1 MNLYCTGDVS
11 YDGFP
16 EFLKKEL
23 GEPRRNINLFSSEL
37 NELFSTKYCT
47 LVNSGSSANLVAAM
61 MVKELRPHK
70 GTIICAG
77 FTFPTTI
84 SSYSMQGFDVKLVD
98 IEEGGFN
105 LDPETLKAPVND
117 VAAIIVTHFLGF
129 PAQLDKISD
138 FCSERGILLVQD
150 ACETM
155 NLEYNGK
162 AIHHYGN
169 IITHSF
175 YHPHH
180 MSSYGGGAVITARS
194 NMHLLAESI
203 AHWGRSC
210 TCHFNPD
217 ICPNNGDHVSPE
229 AHNFT
234 YARTG
239 VNVEMSELNAC
250 FGRFQLKTY
259 VEQEAIR
266 LVRYEQL
273 YERLS
278 KIPNVKVWENTLNV
292 SPFVFPIQ
300 VRKESFRA
308 VVDSIL
314 ADKLFI
320 RTLMGGGIHLQPGFS
335 HLSHENLKNTEYM
348 SETTFFCGIHQ
359 SLSDRDFEKII
370 EILEKNLN
378 VHNCQ

>member
-11 YDGFP
+11 YSDFP
-16 EFLKKEL
+16 DFLKAEL
-23 GEPRRNINLFSSEL
+23 GEPRRNINLFSTEL
-37 NELFSTKYCT
+37 NELFGTEYCT

-61 MVKELRPHK
+61 MVKELRPNHN
-70 GTIICAG
+70 IVLCAG

-84 SSYSMQGFDVKLVD
+84 SSYSMQGFDIRLVD
-98 IEEGGFN
+98 VEEGGFN
-105 LDPETLKAPVND
+105 IDPDRLRVPVGD
-117 VAAIIVTHFLGF
+117 IAAIVVTHFLGF
-129 PAQLDKISD
+129 PAQLDKLREY
-138 FCSERGILLVQD
+138 CSLHGILLVQD

-155 NLEYNGK
+155 NLKYDGK
-162 AIHHYGN
+162 SIHQYGD
-169 IITHSF
+169 IVTHSF

-180 MSSYGGGAVITARS
+180 MSSYGGGAVINGS
-194 NMHLLAESI
+194 KKMHMLAESI
-203 AHWGRSC
+203 THWGRSC

-217 ICPNNGDHVSPE
+217 ICPNNGEDVSPE

-250 FGRFQLKTY
+250 FGRFQLQTY
-259 VEQEAIR
+259 VEQETTR
-266 LVRYEQL
+266 LLRYEIL
-273 YERLS
+273 YDRLS

-300 VRKESFRA
+300 VSKHMFRPI
-308 VVDSIL
+308 VDAIL

-335 HLSHENLKNTEYM
+335 HLANVNLKNTEYM

-359 SLSDRDFEKII
+359 SLTDDDFAKIVD
-370 EILEKNLN
+370 ILEKNLN
-378 VHNCQ
+378 G